1 MTAKIRITSPH
12 VAEAAPGL
20 WSNCLQVGDS
30 LYLSGLTSRANDG
43 NTIDGAD
50 EYEQSRVIF
59 TKIKHLVEAA
69 GGHIDDVVTL
79 TVFVTRMSGNQGVWR
94 ARREFFSGDFPAC
107 ALVEVTSLAKPEIL
121 VEIQGQA
128 RLGASSAKPR

>member
-1 MTAKIRITSPH
+1 MTRKQRILSPH
-12 VAEAAPGL
+12 VAEAEPGL
-20 WSNCLQVGDS
+20 WSNCLQVGDT

-43 NTIDGAD
+43 TTIEGSD
-50 EYEQSRVIF
+50 EYEQARIIF

-69 GGHIDDVVTL
+69 GGQIDDVVTL
-79 TVFVTRMSGNQGVWR
+79 TVFVTRMAGNQGVWR

-107 ALVEVTSLAKPEIL
+107 ALVEVKGLAKPEIL

-128 RLGASSAKPR
+128 RLGAGG